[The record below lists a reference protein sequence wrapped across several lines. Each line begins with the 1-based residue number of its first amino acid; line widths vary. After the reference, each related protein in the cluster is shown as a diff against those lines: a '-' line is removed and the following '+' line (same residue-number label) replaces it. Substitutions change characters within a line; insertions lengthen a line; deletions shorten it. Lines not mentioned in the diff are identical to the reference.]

1 VDLARTGGLRQRSV
15 TWLLAGLVVLA
26 LVLRFWRLGDWN
38 FQATEM
44 FTLRDSTG
52 PQFGNPRPLGYVLN
66 YYIVR
71 PFIPLDEFGLRLLP
85 AVFGVLSIIAVFLV
99 ARRLFGIRAALF
111 SSLIL
116 TVSPLHVMYSQ
127 LARYWA
133 LVFLLCAIYPY
144 AVFVGIRDRNAG
156 MLALGFVTGVLA
168 ALAHPV
174 SLLLV
179 GGPVLVFLLPYLRPS
194 SLRELWTYPVFRWS
208 AAVTVLLAIMVAV
221 RFVPILQGWITLHDR
236 NPGSSQ
242 FLLWRAPPGLKQVFY
257 VLAYLDSLTLPVV
270 LLAVLALYLLLQE
283 DRRPLA
289 LYLISLVAFPL
300 VFLTLLSLRTPVS
313 QYYLLPTVP
322 VFFITAGVFLAWLS
336 RLEVRPFGRWVLPA
350 TVTTLVIATGL
361 PTLLSDYRD
370 GRRFNFR
377 QVAHW
382 MNARLEP
389 GDVVYSDQHMVLAH
403 YLPHA
408 EVRKLRGTAPLAE
421 EVRRQKENPGR
432 RTLWVV
438 APAPAHA
445 FRANLRQGGL
455 IDWIYAHCE
464 LRNMVGVGRV
474 DVRQHYLQ
482 VYRCGPEPDPR
493 ETSS

>member
-1 VDLARTGGLRQRSV
+1 MDVARTGGLRQRSV

-44 FTLRDSTG
+44 FTLRDSAG

-66 YYIVR
+66 YYLVR
-71 PFIPLDEFGLRLLP
+71 PFLPLDEFGLRLLP
-85 AVFGVLSIIAVFLV
+85 AVFGVLSILAVYLV
-99 ARRLFGIRAALF
+99 ARRLFGTRAALF
-111 SSLIL
+111 SSFLL
-116 TVSPLHVMYSQ
+116 TVSPLHVLYSQ

-144 AVFVGIRDRNAG
+144 AVFVGIRDRNIG
-156 MLALGFVTGVLA
+156 MLTLGFVTGVLA

-179 GGPVLVFLLPYLRPS
+179 GGPVLVFLIPYLRPS
-194 SLRELWTYPVFRWS
+194 SLRRLWTHRSFRW
-208 AAVTVLLAIMVAV
+208 AAVFTLLLSVAVAV
-221 RFVPILQGWITLHDR
+221 RFVPILQGWISEHDR
-236 NPGSSQ
+236 NPGSGQ

-270 LLAVLALYLLLQE
+270 LLAVLGLYLLLRGGQ
-283 DRRPLA
+283 RPLA
-289 LYLISLVAFPL
+289 LYLASLVTFPL

-322 VFFITAGVFLAWLS
+322 VFFLTAGVFLAWLS

-350 TVTTLVIATGL
+350 TVTTLVVATGL

-377 QVAHW
+377 RVAHW

-403 YLPHA
+403 YLPGA
-408 EVRKLRGTAPLAE
+408 EVRKLRGTEPLAE
-421 EVRRQKENPGR
+421 EVRKREQPGSGA
-432 RTLWVV
+432 LWVV
-438 APAPAHA
+438 APAASHA
-445 FRANLRQGGL
+445 FRADLRQGGL
-455 IDWIYAHCE
+455 INWIYENCE
-464 LRNMVGVGRV
+464 LRNTVGVGRM

-482 VYRCGPEPDPR
+482 IYRCGDER
-493 ETSS
+493 VSEGTRS